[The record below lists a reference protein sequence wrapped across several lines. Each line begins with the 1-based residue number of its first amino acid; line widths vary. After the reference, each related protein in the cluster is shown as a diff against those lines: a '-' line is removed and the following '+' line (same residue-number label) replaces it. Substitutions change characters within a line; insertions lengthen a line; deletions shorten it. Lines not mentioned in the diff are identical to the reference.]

1 MGAGGSPQKPALP
14 GLHTQWSGLE
24 LGCRSPA
31 PSPQPRVPVDRR
43 AAYPTG
49 SRHPQ
54 RRDAEFESLLR
65 NQNRWGLGEEESQAQ
80 QSQVL
85 VPGSPPRSP

>member
-43 AAYPTG
+43 ASWAAGGPAPSPV
-49 SRHPQ
+49 SRRTEGLLTLLAAGIPKEGMQ
-54 RRDAEFESLLR
+54 SLSLC
-65 NQNRWGLGEEESQAQ
+65 
-80 QSQVL
+80 
-85 VPGSPPRSP
+85 